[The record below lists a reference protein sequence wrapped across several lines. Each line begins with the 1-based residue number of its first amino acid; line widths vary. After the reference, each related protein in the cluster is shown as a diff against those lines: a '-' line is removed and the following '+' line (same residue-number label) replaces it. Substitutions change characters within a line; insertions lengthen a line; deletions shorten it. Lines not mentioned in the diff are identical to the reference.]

1 MDTAYLSAERRDT
14 QNHGQFIHFSSPSPP
29 APVTCK
35 MAVAGAC
42 SVPDLCR
49 HARRSEQQ
57 PFPTGAINR
66 RAVRRGQALY
76 RAGDPLVNLYQ
87 LYAGSMKLRI
97 TNSAGT
103 EQIASFPMAGSLLG
117 LDGIE
122 TGHHMCDAVA
132 LEDSLVCVLPFSD
145 VLACSRTDTEA
156 ALQLNRAIAHETSH
170 YRRLLMVMANMS
182 SEERIANFILTMSER
197 MATNGYSPQEFV
209 LKMTR
214 EDIARH
220 LGMKIETVSR
230 ALGHLQLAH
239 IVDVSRRRLCI
250 RDPKALS
257 QMGSSR

>member
-1 MDTAYLSAERRDT
+1 MNSPHRSAEHCDV
-14 QNHGQFIHFSSPSPP
+14 QHHGPFIHISAPSPP
-29 APVTCK
+29 PPITCK
-35 MAVAGAC
+35 MAAAGAC
-42 SVPDLCR
+42 SVPDLCLHAKYSGR
-49 HARRSEQQ
+49 H
-57 PFPTGAINR
+57 PFLTGVVNR

-76 RAGDPLVNLYQ
+76 RAGDTLVNLYQ

-122 TGHHMCDAVA
+122 TGHYMCDAIA

-145 VLACSRTDTEA
+145 LLACSRTDTEA

-170 YRRLLMVMANMS
+170 YRRLLMVMASMS
-182 SEERIANFILTMSER
+182 SEERIANFILTMSEG
-197 MATNGYSPQEFV
+197 MATNGYSPHEFV

-214 EDIARH
+214 EDIASH

-239 IVDVSRRRLCI
+239 IVDVSRRRLHI
-250 RDPKALS
+250 RDLKALS
-257 QMGSSR
+257 QLGSSR